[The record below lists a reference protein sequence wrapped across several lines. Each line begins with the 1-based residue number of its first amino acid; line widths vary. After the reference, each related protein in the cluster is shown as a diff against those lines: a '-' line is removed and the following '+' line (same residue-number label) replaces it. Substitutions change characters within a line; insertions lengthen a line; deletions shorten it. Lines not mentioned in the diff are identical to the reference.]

1 MLNLLK
7 ILVRPIHPLD
17 ETVIDAGMPSIRI
30 DPLLI
35 EVDQQI
41 NFSRTSSQFS
51 NTIPAL
57 KIPCLKQ
64 MIAENKKEVT
74 AKTITS

>member
-7 ILVRPIHPLD
+7 VLVRTIHPLE
-17 ETVIDAGMPSIRI
+17 ETGIDAGMPSIRI
-30 DPLLI
+30 EPLLI

-51 NTIPAL
+51 NTIPA
-57 KIPCLKQ
+57 
-64 MIAENKKEVT
+64 
-74 AKTITS
+74 